1 MESNIN
7 RKKKKS
13 EKIHKKDNKGE
24 KILKNKK
31 EKKTSKINDDN
42 RSLSSDNDNKKT
54 DLYTLLGVS
63 RTATNEEI
71 RRAYRHLVFLYHP
84 DKNKIDPNA
93 TSKFINISQ
102 AYKILSN
109 RKSRAIYAQT
119 GEYDGEENELRNT
132 KISIND
138 FRKRFSVNDIDNYEK
153 KYRGSQEEI
162 EDLIIYYNKYQGDIS
177 HILESLP
184 FSRNKDVKRFLEIY
198 EKLFKIKRLKRNS
211 KYEQAKNNIVLIK
224 KNEEE
229 EKEAKELL
237 EKLSRQIIDNRNK
250 GRNYNDY
257 LLDLARR
264 YGNNKFDEIKD
275 EIKEEEFQYI
285 TKNLSNK
292 RKKEKVKSI
301 IKK

>member
-1 MESNIN
+1 M
-7 RKKKKS
+7 
-13 EKIHKKDNKGE
+13 
-24 KILKNKK
+24 
-31 EKKTSKINDDN
+31 
-42 RSLSSDNDNKKT
+42 
-54 DLYTLLGVS
+54 
-63 RTATNEEI
+63 
-71 RRAYRHLVFLYHP
+71 
-84 DKNKIDPNA
+84 
-93 TSKFINISQ
+93 
-102 AYKILSN
+102 
-109 RKSRAIYAQT
+109 
-119 GEYDGEENELRNT
+119 
-132 KISIND
+132 
-138 FRKRFSVNDIDNYEK
+138 
-153 KYRGSQEEI
+153 
-162 EDLIIYYNKYQGDIS
+162 S

-211 KYEQAKNNIVLIK
+211 KYEQTKNNIVLIK

-237 EKLSRQIIDNRNK
+237 EKLSRQVIDNRNK

-292 RKKEKVKSI
+292 RKK
-301 IKK
+301 